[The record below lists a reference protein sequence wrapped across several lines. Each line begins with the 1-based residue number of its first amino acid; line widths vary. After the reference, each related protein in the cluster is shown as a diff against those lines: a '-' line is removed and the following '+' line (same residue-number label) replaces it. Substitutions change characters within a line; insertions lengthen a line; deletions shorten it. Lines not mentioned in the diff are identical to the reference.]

1 MQETLGARLKI
12 LREKSGMT
20 QEEIAAICNIH
31 QATYNGYE
39 KDRRKPDL
47 ETLTKLAD
55 VLQTSTDYLLG
66 RYSLKEQMK
75 TFFNAGIKT
84 GQKAKKIY
92 KEEKE
97 KENKKAKKI

>member
-31 QATYNGYE
+31 QATY

-92 KEEKE
+92 KEEKA